1 MIKILKTLEFSKL
14 ILIVGYFTAI
24 IFTAATGYLA
34 LVGGDAG
41 SFANIVLAIWAMVS
55 TAVGFY
61 FWKAKA
67 ENMIKIGNSIPK
79 KVMEEM
85 ERIKGFIE

>member
-61 FWKAKA
+61 YWKAKA
-67 ENMIKIGNSIPK
+67 ENLLKIAGMIAEE
-79 KVMEEM
+79 KVEQLDT
-85 ERIKGFIE
+85 IKRFIE